1 MAKSS
6 SSKKTPKS
14 DERNIVSSGSSSAID
29 LDDQIAVIWEQNKNF
44 IFGSIAA
51 VFVAFFAYH
60 AFGYLTHR
68 AEESKKEGYQA
79 AMNDAAKLA
88 WANEESGHPLSG
100 FAFKEL
106 ADKAFETGDFSTAAN
121 HYAKAADSA
130 SGVIAEAAKLGE
142 AMALLKLDQIS
153 DAKAALTTLA
163 DNEEAANQVE
173 ALYRLAEIEYSANNY
188 DAVRDYISRIQD
200 KPSQEAFYWVQ
211 KALTLQMQLPNN
223 EESNA

>member
-14 DERNIVSSGSSSAID
+14 DERNIVTSGSSGAID
-29 LDDQIAVIWEQNKNF
+29 LDDQIVVIWEQNKKF

-60 AFGYLTHR
+60 AFGYLAHR
-68 AEESKKEGYQA
+68 TEESKKEGYQA
-79 AMNDAAKLA
+79 AINYAAKLA
-88 WANEESGHPLSG
+88 WANDESGHPLSG

-106 ADKAFETGDFSTAAN
+106 ADKAFEVGDFPTAAD

-130 SGVIAEAAKLGE
+130 NGVIAEAAKLGE
-142 AMALLKLDQIS
+142 AMALLKLGMINE
-153 DAKAALTTLA
+153 AKAALTMLA

-173 ALYRLAEIEYSANNY
+173 ALYRLAEIEYSVNNY
-188 DAVRDYISRIQD
+188 DAVRYYISRIQNNS
-200 KPSQEAFYWVQ
+200 SQETFYWVQ
-211 KALTLQMQLPNN
+211 KASTLQMQLPN
-223 EESNA
+223 A